1 MPSLRFLQFSDLHL
15 DGSLSGSRLGLPPA
29 KRDDVRRGVEAA
41 LDRAVRLAVDR
52 EVDVVFCPGDLWDDE
67 SVSLAAATRLYDA
80 FASLAPVPVLV
91 APGNHDPWHALSY
104 HHRAFFARKVGRP
117 HPANVHVFTPGGVCH
132 MPVPGLGDV
141 AFHGVS
147 FEGNV
152 PRTYRVLAGA
162 APVRAD
168 ALSVLLLHGSRDDV
182 VPPGDAM
189 RPVTA
194 PFTAAELLATGFDYV
209 ALGHYHSHS
218 TITDSAGR
226 VRAAYA
232 GCVAARGLD
241 ETGPHGA
248 LVGEIDRGGVVPGT
262 LELVSVEPRRV
273 VRLRVEVD
281 SSVTHAAA
289 LQARVGAAM
298 AGAGAGRDDIV
309 YVELTGRTHPDA
321 PQPTVDPAWA
331 DSAAFHIELDHRRLE
346 PDYDMDALPS
356 ERLEGAF
363 ARRMTDLIRSET
375 DEAARDRLRHALYL
389 GLDAL
394 HDREVRPRRAY

>member
-15 DGSLSGSRLGLPPA
+15 DGSLTGSRLGLPPA
-29 KRDDVRRGVEAA
+29 KRAQVRRGVEAA
-41 LDRAVRLAVDR
+41 LDRAIALAVER

-67 SVSLAAATRLYDA
+67 SVSLEAATRLYDA

-104 HHRAFFARKVGRP
+104 HHSAFFARKVGRP
-117 HPANVHVFTPGGVCH
+117 HPTNVHVFVPGGVCH
-132 MPVPGLGDV
+132 MQVPGLGDV

-147 FEGNV
+147 FAGNV
-152 PRTYRVLAGA
+152 PRTHRVLAGA
-162 APVRAD
+162 APVRRD
-168 ALSVLLLHGSRDDV
+168 VLSVLLLHGSRDDV

-194 PFTAAELLATGFDYV
+194 PFTAQELLAAGFDYV

-218 TITDSAGR
+218 TITDPAGR

-241 ETGPHGA
+241 ETGPHGV
-248 LVGEIDRGGVVPGT
+248 LVGEIDRGGVLPGT

-273 VRLRVEVD
+273 VKLKVAVD
-281 SSVTHAAA
+281 STVTHATA
-289 LQARVGAAM
+289 LQARVEEAM
-298 AGAGAGRDDIV
+298 RTAGAGGGDIV
-309 YVELTGRTHPDA
+309 YVELTGRTHPDV
-321 PQPTVDPAWA
+321 PQPVVDHEWA
-331 DSAAFHIELDHRRLE
+331 ESAAFHMELDHRRLE
-346 PDYDMDALPS
+346 PDYDVESLPAG
-356 ERLEGAF
+356 RLEGAF
-363 ARRMTDLIRSET
+363 AARMMELMAAET
-375 DEAARDRLRHALYL
+375 DEARRDRLRHALYL